1 MRLTHVSVIALALA
15 APAAA
20 LLAGCGDSGASAGST
35 SADAATRAASGAAP
49 SYPAWTCE
57 DVGREDAVS
66 ITFTNESKANVTLRA
81 PEPANCLP
89 WSGTLTPGQVNAE
102 GAIAPGASRTVVL
115 AYDGLEDETGTTE
128 RTPLGIELYLSEDA
142 SAWSVA
148 RPDFRFVRSVDREG
162 RYIQRK
168 VVLFV
173 PSDGPGPVIG
183 SEECSAVIQLP
194 KVAGVFQE
202 GVYTC
207 AGKLV
212 LGEEPPAGTF
222 TVRSPAT
229 G

>member
-1 MRLTHVSVIALALA
+1 MVHRTPISMIALAS
-15 APAAA
+15 AAA
-20 LLAGCGDSGASAGST
+20 LVAGCGSGEPAADTST
-35 SADAATRAASGAAP
+35 TTRAASAAAP
-49 SYPAWTCE
+49 ILPAWTCE
-57 DVGREDAVS
+57 DFGREDAIS
-66 ITFTNESKANVTLRA
+66 ITFVNESQANVTLRA
-81 PEPANCLP
+81 PEPGDCLP

-102 GAIAPGASRTVVL
+102 GTIAPGASRTVVL
-115 AYDGLEDETGTTE
+115 AYDGLEDASGTTQ
-128 RTPLGIELYLSEDA
+128 RTPLGIELYLSDDE

-173 PSDGPGPVIG
+173 PSDGPGQVIG

-202 GVYTC
+202 GVYSC

-212 LGEEPPAGTF
+212 LGEQPPAGTF
-222 TVRSPAT
+222 TVRSPAA

>member
-1 MRLTHVSVIALALA
+1 MRSTPARLIALALTASA
-15 APAAA
+15 AG
-20 LLAGCGDSGASAGST
+20 LVAGCGGSGATST
-35 SADAATRAASGAAP
+35 ADTAARQAAAAAP
-49 SYPAWTCE
+49 TFPAWTCE
-57 DVGREDAVS
+57 DFGSEDAIS
-66 ITFTNESKANVTLRA
+66 ITFVNESQANVTLRA
-81 PEPANCLP
+81 PEPGDCLP
-89 WSGTLTPGQVNAE
+89 WSGSLTPGQVNAE
-102 GAIAPGASRTVVL
+102 GTIAPGASRTVVL
-115 AYDGLEDETGTTE
+115 AYDGLEDASGTTQ
-128 RTPLGIELYLSEDA
+128 RTPLGIELYLSDDE

-173 PSDGPGPVIG
+173 PSDGPGQVIG

-202 GVYTC
+202 GVYSC

-212 LGEEPPAGTF
+212 LGEQPPAGTF
-222 TVRSPAT
+222 TVRSPAA